1 MSNDIRTTAKEF
13 LQQNGGFVTL
23 GESASYNWIDDP
35 ARLLFSLSR
44 YKFVGKAFEGF
55 RDVLEVGS
63 ADGMGA
69 YLVSKYVTEMTCV
82 DIDNDLIESARMT
95 VSRYA
100 KNVKFE
106 AGNVEDPNFLPER
119 LFDGI
124 FLLDVLEHI
133 PAKNED
139 RFIRALSRRLHKF
152 GTLIIGMPSLESQV
166 YASSLSKLGHVNC
179 KKQVELKNLCK
190 SHFQAVFMFGA
201 NDEVIHTGFAGMQHY
216 RLALCVGPKK

>member
-1 MSNDIRTTAKEF
+1 MSNDIRNHAKEV
-13 LQQNGGFVTL
+13 LGQNGGFVTL

-44 YKFVGKAFEGF
+44 YKFVAKAFEGF
-55 RDVLEVGS
+55 TDVLEVGS

-69 YLVSKYVTEMTCV
+69 YLVSKYVAEMTCI

-106 AGNVEDPNFLPER
+106 AGNIEDANFLRDR
-119 LFDGI
+119 LFNGI

-133 PAKNED
+133 PARNED
-139 RFIRALSRRLHKF
+139 RFIRALTRRLHKF
-152 GTLIIGMPSLESQV
+152 GTMIIGMPSLESQI
-166 YASSLSKLGHVNC
+166 YASALSKMGHINC
-179 KKQVELKNLCK
+179 KTQIELKNLCE
-190 SHFQAVFMFGA
+190 SHFHAVFMFGA
-201 NDEVIHTGFAGMQHY
+201 NDEIIHTGFPSMQHY